1 MMFVGV
7 YRKFRKGDEHW
18 RACVEA
24 SGRPD
29 LAEIRS
35 INGFLNWYAADYSRG
50 KLTPETLDQALGEL
64 PIPDPDNDYYQL
76 GIDLLAE
83 PEYVARLPAE
93 WKLMGHDICDDTG
106 VSSVHNC
113 GGWEG
118 RLEPLLHRLNEFGLL
133 SLADAELARKLLP
146 LEWGEQERH
155 AHVII
160 WALYTRES
168 NWRKADPAHDD
179 QRALAN
185 AISRNERSPMFL
197 SVRRKL
203 LKGWEGWY
211 GHIQPCDDPPA
222 PEVHFSEVRS
232 IDSLLNCYMSDHG
245 PVECT
250 PETLDQALA
259 ELPTPRPYPYNEYY
273 LLAID
278 LLAKPEYAARLPAGW
293 KLLGHDLADENRTS
307 SLHAYVPWE
316 GQLEPLTQRLN
327 DVGLLSL
334 ADAELARKL
343 LPRQWGQHDPHAH
356 VTIWALYERE

>member
-1 MMFVGV
+1 MFVGV

-24 SGRPD
+24 LGPD

-35 INGFLNWYAADYSRG
+35 INGFLNWYAADYSRDN
-50 KLTPETLDQALGEL
+50 LTPETLDQALGEL
-64 PIPDPDNDYYQL
+64 PIPDPDNDYYLL

-83 PEYVARLPAE
+83 PEYAARLPAE
-93 WKLMGHDICDDTG
+93 WKLMGHDVCDNTG
-106 VSSVHNC
+106 VASVHKC

-118 RLEPLLHRLNEFGLL
+118 LLEPLTHRLNEFGLL
-133 SLADAELARKLLP
+133 SLADAELARKLLT
-146 LEWGEQERH
+146 LERGEHSHH

-160 WALYTRES
+160 WALYTRECR
-168 NWRKADPAHDD
+168 WRKADPAHDD
-179 QRALAN
+179 QHT
-185 AISRNERSPMFL
+185 SPMFL

-203 LKGWEGWY
+203 LKGWEGWH
-211 GHIQPCDDPPA
+211 GRIQPFDDPPS
-222 PEVHFSEVRS
+222 PEVLFSEVRS

-278 LLAKPEYAARLPAGW
+278 LLTKPEYAAHLPEGW

-316 GQLEPLTQRLN
+316 GQLEPLTRRLN
-327 DVGLLSL
+327 EFGLLSL

-343 LPRQWGQHDPHAH
+343 LPLEWGDQEPHAN
-356 VTIWALYERE
+356 VTIWALYTRE